1 MQKKNVAD
9 YAKEYRSEIDD
20 QMVEVS
26 HLQKCGVT
34 DLSLSAEIYLR
45 DIYGDEIVNTSN
57 IIEEN
62 VDEKTKQVQKIGE
75 TEKNSNDEF
84 RSVLNDIE
92 ESEFDKNLEILL
104 KR

>member
-1 MQKKNVAD
+1 MQKKNIAD

-45 DIYGDEIVNTSN
+45 DIYGDEIVNT
-57 IIEEN
+57 
-62 VDEKTKQVQKIGE
+62 
-75 TEKNSNDEF
+75 
-84 RSVLNDIE
+84 
-92 ESEFDKNLEILL
+92 
-104 KR
+104 